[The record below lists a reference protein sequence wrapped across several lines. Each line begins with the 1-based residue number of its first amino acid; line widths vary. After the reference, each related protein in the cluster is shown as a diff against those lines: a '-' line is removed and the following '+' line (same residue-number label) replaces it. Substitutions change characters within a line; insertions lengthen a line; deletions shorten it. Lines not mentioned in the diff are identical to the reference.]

1 MSAEPIPK
9 KKESTFIRV
18 FIPKARLLTITEIQA
33 LPVKDKESAATD
45 GL

>member
-18 FIPKARLLTITEIQA
+18 FIPKARLLNCLTA
-33 LPVKDKESAATD
+33 
-45 GL
+45 